1 MLHEVG
7 TRHGVDLIQR
17 GRDIITDTTKPLI
30 DAAGKTAKDAVDDV
44 VDSTASIL
52 KRTKNVVPKGIDAT
66 IDKFER
72 TLTGRLPRNVDPS
85 ARMMD
90 AVGNVVDD
98 VLDKVHNVTGKAG
111 DDIVDKAAKAAKTS
125 GSEVVQGVVDATKKS
140 VDDFVKKPGLFS
152 NLFRNADAFKDEAG
166 VLAKA
171 VSKVVSDQADKAVG
185 SVVRAADD
193 VLAAAPKM
201 LQNVE
206 LDKLSKH
213 LKGVGKG
220 ALGSLP
226 MVASLND
233 LTRVVKDVG
242 DLFEDGAT
250 NEEWM
255 KALVHT
261 GDAIGGLF
269 LVPDL
274 IAMSMDTEE
283 SMSTGTD
290 QYGQGIFS
298 TLVRETGILEDM
310 GMTMEDLNT
319 QSLAGDLVFGAEE
332 DTEDEEQPIIARN
345 REGESKAEAVA
356 RVQKKWPGRKVVF
369 EDPDTPP
376 IAWYKGEGL

>member
-1 MLHEVG
+1 MLSEHAIE
-7 TRHGVDLIQR
+7 LIQR
-17 GRDIITDTTKPLI
+17 GKDVTTSATRPLL
-30 DAAGKTAKDAVDDV
+30 DKAGDTAKKFTDDV
-44 VDSTASIL
+44 VDTTADIL
-52 KRTKNVVPKGIDAT
+52 KRTEKIVPQGLDRKIDN
-66 IDKFER
+66 IGRK
-72 TLTGRLPRNVDPS
+72 LTGRLPREFDPA
-85 ARMMD
+85 ARMFD
-90 AVGNVVDD
+90 AVGGVVDD
-98 VLDKVHNVTGKAG
+98 VLDKVHSVTGKVG
-111 DDIVDKAAKAAKTS
+111 DDIVDKAAKVAKTS
-125 GSEVVQGVVDATKKS
+125 ASEVVEGVVDATKKS
-140 VDDFVKKPGLFS
+140 VDDFIKRPGLFT
-152 NLFRNADAFKDEAG
+152 NLFRNADAFVDEAKI
-166 VLAKA
+166 LTDA
-171 VSKVVSDQADKAVG
+171 VGKVVSKQADKAVG

-201 LQNVE
+201 LQNIE

-226 MVASLND
+226 VVSSLND

-250 NEEWM
+250 NEEKM
-255 KALVHT
+255 KALVHL
-261 GDAIGGLF
+261 GDALGGLF

-274 IAMSMDTEE
+274 IALGLDTQE

-310 GMTMEDLNT
+310 GMTMDDLNT
-319 QSLAGDLVFGAEE
+319 QSLAGDLVFGEEE
-332 DTEDEEQPIIARN
+332 DTDDEEPPIIARN
-345 REGESKAEAVA
+345 REGESKIEAVA

-376 IAWYKGEGL
+376 IAWYKGEGK